1 MNKTIKIKMLVDI
14 VMSIA
19 LLGCMSYLLIGE
31 ELHEWIGTFLII
43 LFIIHHILNRNWYPQ
58 IFRKPYT
65 PIRILQLLINICMGL
80 SMLGLII
87 SSVILSRYVFSFL
100 PIQGSV
106 SFARV
111 LHMVSAYWGFVL
123 MAAHI
128 GLHWGIIL
136 GFIRKGMKL
145 KTSKPVRWGLCIVAF
160 LIAIY
165 GGYCFMK
172 YDLLSYMLVENQF
185 VFFDVNQ
192 PLLLFLI
199 DYIAIMGLFIWIFYY
214 IYQILIKLKQS
225 KRRE

>member
-1 MNKTIKIKMLVDI
+1 
-14 VMSIA
+14 
-19 LLGCMSYLLIGE
+19 
-31 ELHEWIGTFLII
+31 
-43 LFIIHHILNRNWYPQ
+43 
-58 IFRKPYT
+58 
-65 PIRILQLLINICMGL
+65 
-80 SMLGLII
+80 MLGLII

-111 LHMVSAYWGFVL
+111 LHMVSAYWGFIL

-136 GFIRKGMKL
+136 GFSRKEMKM
-145 KTSKPVRWGLCIVAF
+145 KTSKSVRGVLRIAAF

-172 YDLLSYMLVENQF
+172 YDLLSYMLIENQF

-214 IYQILIKLKQS
+214 IYQLSIKTKQR
-225 KRRE
+225 KRRG